1 MAKTCVIWRITD
13 GKRGHERQTQG
24 LVQALAQLMPVASA
38 DIRAESPG
46 AALWHGLRER
56 FPAGRGLDAPD
67 LILGAGHGTHLT
79 MLAARRARGG
89 KTVVL
94 MKPSLP
100 LRCFDLCLIP
110 EHDGVGDLPN
120 VMVTRGA
127 INAVQP
133 SREKDSTAGLILV
146 GGVSA
151 HYRWD
156 EARLVEQI
164 GRVAAQAPSLNWT
177 VTTSPRTP
185 PSMLAHLRRLPN
197 AQRLQI
203 VSFLETAVDWLPS
216 RLARATQVWVTPD
229 SVSMVYEAL
238 TSGAAV
244 GVFELER
251 IGSGRVADG
260 IDRLLRD
267 RRVGSYAGWAT
278 GQPLPVAQEEFNE
291 AARCARWIKQK
302 WFPEN

>member
-24 LVQALAQLMPVASA
+24 LVQALARLMPVTAT
-38 DIRAESPG
+38 DIPAEPRRS
-46 AALWHGLRER
+46 ALWHGLTGK
-56 FPAGRGLDAPD
+56 FPAGLGLDAPD
-67 LILGAGHGTHLT
+67 MIVGAGHGTHLT

-100 LRCFDLCLIP
+100 LRCFDLGLIP
-110 EHDGVGDLPN
+110 EHDAVDGLPN

-127 INAVQP
+127 INAIQP
-133 SREKDSTAGLILV
+133 FGEKDGTAGLILM
-146 GGVSA
+146 GGISS
-151 HYRWD
+151 HYHWD
-156 EARLVEQI
+156 EAHLVEQV
-164 GRVAAQAPSLNWT
+164 RCVTAQAPSLHWI

-185 PSMLAHLRRLPN
+185 PDMLAHLRALPN
-197 AQRLQI
+197 AQRLQ
-203 VSFLETAVDWLPS
+203 VVPFQEASVEWLPS
-216 RLARATQVWVTPD
+216 QLARAAQVWVTPD

-251 IGSGRVADG
+251 IGSGRVAGG
-260 IDRLLRD
+260 IDRLLREG
-267 RRVGSYAGWAT
+267 RIGSYAGWVA
-278 GQPLPVAQEEFNE
+278 GKPLPVAQEEFNE
-291 AARCARWIKQK
+291 AARCARWIKQH